1 MSRSK
6 WKGPYFKS
14 LNLKKNKKIIELQ
27 RNFEIIPGFVGKSV
41 ITHTGK
47 KFVKITLTEDM
58 IGNKIGEFAPT
69 RSRFEFKKKKK
80 KTK

>member
-14 LNLKKNKKIIELQ
+14 LSLKNNKKIIELQ
-27 RNFEIIPGFVGKSV
+27 RNFEIIPEFVGKSI

-47 KFVKITLTEDM
+47 KFIKITLTEDM
-58 IGNKIGEFAPT
+58 IGNKIGEFAST

-80 KTK
+80 KK